1 MSTPELLVARVL
13 EVGGHPGARGPSYLL
28 RLDLGPRGHAE
39 AQMEPG
45 GYTADELLGTLVV
58 VSMDDAAI
66 VVCAR
71 SHAHGPVLLRP
82 EREVEPG
89 TPVA

>member
-1 MSTPELLVARVL
+1 MADLIVGRVL
-13 EVGGHPGARGPSYLL
+13 DAHDHPGSRAPSYLL
-28 RLDLGPRGHAE
+28 RLDIGPRGVTE

-45 GYTADELLGTLVV
+45 GHSKDDLLGTLLV
-58 VSMDDAAI
+58 VSLGDEAI

-82 EREVEPG
+82 EQDVEPG
-89 TPVA
+89 TIVA